1 MENIKTNLLEDI
13 STLTTVQKASLDRLS
28 DQSIKCICHNV
39 QEALL
44 IGINEVCIDIG
55 LGNLFLFISENEV
68 KYRFEPSYKLENNII
83 ETLLTKKSPVIS
95 DIEESLINKINVVY
109 KELF

>member
-1 MENIKTNLLEDI
+1 MECIKTDLLDDV

-28 DQSIKCICHNV
+28 DQSIKCICHDV

-44 IGINEVCIDIG
+44 ANINEICIDIG
-55 LGNLFLFISENEV
+55 LGNLFLFILKDEI
-68 KYRFEPSYKLENNII
+68 KYRFEPSYKLENSLI
-83 ETLLTKKSPVIS
+83 ETLLNKKSPVID
-95 DIEESLINKINVVY
+95 DIEKSLINKINVVY